1 MLYLIS
7 TPIGNLK
14 DITLRALDI
23 LKDVDLILCEDTR
36 HSKTLLD
43 HYNIKNSL
51 KSYHKFNEVKELEQ
65 ILSFLKEGKK
75 IALISDAGTPC
86 IQDPGALLI
95 KACQKEGIAYTA
107 IPGPCALAMA
117 FSLSALESGPFQFIG
132 FFPKKTSELKQ
143 AILNCLDYEGHSFGY
158 LSSHQLEDVLETL
171 ESMDPSREIILF
183 KELTKLH
190 ESIICAR
197 ASEIKGL
204 LTKAQLKGEF
214 ILMIKKGESSQN
226 FLSLPIDEHV
236 KELEKTF
243 NIPINEAI
251 KVAAKQRGMSK
262 RDLYKIIKGN
272 RED

>member
-14 DITLRALDI
+14 DITLRAIEI
-23 LKDVDLILCEDTR
+23 LNDVDLILCEDTR
-36 HSKTLLD
+36 HSKRLLD
-43 HYNIKNSL
+43 HYNIQKPL
-51 KSYHKFNEVKELEQ
+51 KSYHKFNELKELEQ
-65 ILSFLKEGKK
+65 ILSLLKEGKK

-95 KACQKEGIAYTA
+95 QSCQKQNLPYTA

-132 FFPKKTSELKQ
+132 FFPKKPSELKQ
-143 AILNCLDYEGHSFGY
+143 ALLNCLDYDGHSFGY
-158 LSSHQLEDVLETL
+158 LSTHQLEDVLGAL
-171 ESMDPSREIILF
+171 ESIDSSREITLF

-190 ESIICAR
+190 ESVICAKV
-197 ASEIKGL
+197 SVIKNL
-204 LTKAQLKGEF
+204 LKSAQRKGEF

-226 FLSLPIDEHV
+226 YLSLPIDEHV

-243 NIPINEAI
+243 NLSTNEAI
-251 KVAAKQRGMSK
+251 KVAAKQRGISK

-272 RED
+272 NED